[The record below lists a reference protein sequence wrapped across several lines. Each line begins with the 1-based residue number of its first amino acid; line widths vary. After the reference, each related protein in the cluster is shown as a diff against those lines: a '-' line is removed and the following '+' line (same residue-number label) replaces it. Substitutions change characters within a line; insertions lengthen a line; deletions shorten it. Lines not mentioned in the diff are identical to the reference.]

1 MDQGLDQ
8 GLDQGVG
15 GEIKRLR
22 NERDWSMARLAVEAD
37 MSVSGVSMIENGKR
51 NLTTTTLAKLA
62 GAFGME
68 VADLFPKAE
77 AQLWSEEPLERD
89 GQWSQDFKEW
99 LQKHNAWRVLMTDE
113 EVVENLKRLASG
125 SDGQAIVTRFEQE
138 ARKTFE
144 EEKTVDDALREE
156 FSRGGH
162 LLPVP
167 TEGPG
172 LKQQFFAR
180 HKDYSRLQRE
190 VRRSYGRY
198 YRALETVNRSLFHD
212 GRTNDFVILNKRP
225 QTVKAIREATRALQ
239 EEAHKNARGA

>member
-1 MDQGLDQ
+1 MSE
-8 GLDQGVG
+8 VG
-15 GEIKRLR
+15 QEIKRLR
-22 NERDWSMARLAVEAD
+22 EARGWIQAKLAVEAG
-37 MSVSGVSMIENGKR
+37 MAPSAVNQIENGKR
-51 NLTTTTLAKLA
+51 SPSASSLNKLA
-62 GAFGME
+62 GALGVE

-77 AQLWSEEPLERD
+77 TQLWSEEPSERD
-89 GQWSQDFKEW
+89 GQWSQVFKDW
-99 LQKHNAWRVLMTDE
+99 LQEHNARRVLMADE

-125 SDGQAIVTRFEQE
+125 SDREAIVTRFQQE
-138 ARKTFE
+138 AHKTFE
-144 EEKTVDDALREE
+144 EEETVVDALKEE
-156 FSRGGH
+156 FRHGGG

-190 VRRSYGRY
+190 VRKCYGRY
-198 YRALETVNRSLFHD
+198 YRALETVNRSLFHA

-239 EEAHKNARGA
+239 EEAHENARGA

>member
-1 MDQGLDQ
+1 VLE
-8 GLDQGVG
+8 V
-15 GEIKRLR
+15 KRLR
-22 NERDWSMARLAVEAD
+22 QLREWNQTELAYHAGLAP
-37 MSVSGVSMIENGKR
+37 SVISQIENEKR
-51 NLTTTTLAKLA
+51 NPSARTLRKLAKALDV
-62 GAFGME
+62 E

-77 AQLWSEEPLERD
+77 AQRWSEEPSER
-89 GQWSQDFKEW
+89 GGRWSHDFKEW
-99 LQKHNAWRVLMTDE
+99 LQEHNARRILMADE

-125 SDGQAIVTRFEQE
+125 SDRQAIVNRFEQE

-144 EEKTVDDALREE
+144 EEKTVEAALTDE
-156 FSRGGH
+156 FSRGGR

-190 VRRSYGRY
+190 VRSSYGRY
-198 YRALETVNRSLFHD
+198 YRALETVNRSQFHA

-225 QTVKAIREATRALQ
+225 QTVEAIREATRALQ
-239 EEAHKNARGA
+239 EEAHANARGA

>member
-1 MDQGLDQ
+1 MGQTGQ
-8 GLDQGVG
+8 EV
-15 GEIKRLR
+15 KRLR
-22 NERDWSMARLAVEAD
+22 EARGWTQAKLAVEAG
-37 MSVSGVSMIENGKR
+37 MAPSAVNQIENGKR
-51 NLTTTTLAKLA
+51 SPSASSLNKLA
-62 GAFGME
+62 EALGVE

-99 LQKHNAWRVLMTDE
+99 LQKHNARRVLMADE

-172 LKQQFFAR
+172 LRQQFFAR

-225 QTVKAIREATRALQ
+225 QTVEAIREATRALQ